1 MGRSKRVALD
11 DAQTAAALADEAA
24 IASLSKKL
32 EKDSKS
38 RKKLR
43 KEYEQDM
50 GEGFADLLD
59 GLDGLSDRL
68 SGDPVGEKRP
78 RTRDQ
83 SAEALMDERLIQS
96 LEKKLGKRSKGRLDK
111 EWDGDMGEG
120 FAAFIDEVDDI
131 TSRLDQGNSRSALS
145 QRCNDGRDGA
155 HQSDSQKEDDDDDDD
170 DVDDDDDDDDDDH
183 YNDSNSD
190 SDSDSGSSSDDDS
203 QNNDSGRESRSS
215 GNVSNDSDNDNR
227 SENEKDAKDSD
238 HAFYTPATGED
249 IYGRTAVRETTSA
262 TKAYVPPHLRNKQA
276 AAKEGGTAADSTL
289 KGALNRLS
297 DQNVTPILRLV
308 KSSGLPNSTLVATFG
323 EALRSL
329 GKVAPDSSVYQNG
342 GFAFILACVC
352 AGLTWNTVTVTVAE
366 DAWKSIMNSCND
378 ESQESSV
385 IASGVN
391 GISVLNAFFQLGHLS
406 PAFVVGVA
414 KQIVAEKDKV
424 DKRLTL
430 LNFLLDVAG
439 LKLSRDL
446 GEDDR
451 KIRDLVEEN
460 VKDMKAVAGKCESFA
475 FLFFYLS
482 F

>member
-68 SGDPVGEKRP
+68 SGDPVGEKQP

-227 SENEKDAKDSD
+227 SENEKDAKIRT
-238 HAFYTPATGED
+238 TPFTPL
-249 IYGRTAVRETTSA
+249 
-262 TKAYVPPHLRNKQA
+262 PPVKTY
-276 AAKEGGTAADSTL
+276 TAARQSEKL
-289 KGALNRLS
+289 
-297 DQNVTPILRLV
+297 Q
-308 KSSGLPNSTLVATFG
+308 
-323 EALRSL
+323 
-329 GKVAPDSSVYQNG
+329 
-342 GFAFILACVC
+342 
-352 AGLTWNTVTVTVAE
+352 
-366 DAWKSIMNSCND
+366 
-378 ESQESSV
+378 
-385 IASGVN
+385 
-391 GISVLNAFFQLGHLS
+391 VLQ
-406 PAFVVGVA
+406 
-414 KQIVAEKDKV
+414 
-424 DKRLTL
+424 RLT
-430 LNFLLDVAG
+430 FL
-439 LKLSRDL
+439 RT
-446 GEDDR
+446 
-451 KIRDLVEEN
+451 
-460 VKDMKAVAGKCESFA
+460 
-475 FLFFYLS
+475 
-482 F
+482 